1 MVCTMCGR
9 DLSSDNDLY
18 DGNIVSSVSVSI
30 NGQHEQSYCGSPLAS
45 DSDGLSCWQ
54 RAIEAWHR
62 LIMYDQAMPNLYDLE
77 RPLPVRSMARAHAG
91 QMPALGSG

>member
-1 MVCTMCGR
+1 MLCTMCGR
-9 DLSSDNDLY
+9 DLSSDHAIY
-18 DGNIVSSVSVSI
+18 DGNIVASVSVII
-30 NGQHEQSYCGSPLAS
+30 NGRCEQSYCGSPLAS

-62 LIMYDQAMPNLYDLE
+62 LIMYDQAMPHQRNLE
-77 RPLPVRSMARAHAG
+77 QPLPVRSKVRAHAE